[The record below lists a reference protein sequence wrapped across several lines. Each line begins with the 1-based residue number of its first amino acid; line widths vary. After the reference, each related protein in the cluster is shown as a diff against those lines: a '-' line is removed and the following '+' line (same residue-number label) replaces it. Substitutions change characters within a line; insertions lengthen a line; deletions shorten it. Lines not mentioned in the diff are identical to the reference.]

1 MPARAWLWLS
11 VALTGGAFAVAVT
24 LAPSAS
30 AAPGRGLA
38 WVLFAGSSV
47 HVASTGWLYTLGDV
61 RSYAA
66 SRPLRFWQI
75 PAALVLSSALAAAV
89 LSPASFAWLLLPFFG
104 WQFYHFAKQNLGMVA
119 LAASSAGVPSPQPAE
134 RRTLLAAGV
143 AGAGGL
149 IAHPALLQ
157 LRVNPRLGVLFPAVM
172 AHFVIDAGLWRLR
185 DPFPRAFLAQRM
197 PYLVPGQP
205 PAAAVPRQDLTA
217 R

>member
-1 MPARAWLWLS
+1 VPARAWLWLT

-119 LAASSAGVPSPQPAE
+119 LAASSAGVPSPAASSRIPRSCSCGSIRGWGCCS
-134 RRTLLAAGV
+134 RR
-143 AGAGGL
+143 
-149 IAHPALLQ
+149 
-157 LRVNPRLGVLFPAVM
+157 
-172 AHFVIDAGLWRLR
+172 LWR
-185 DPFPRAFLAQRM
+185 
-197 PYLVPGQP
+197 
-205 PAAAVPRQDLTA
+205 TS
-217 R
+217 